1 MVYSAIPL
9 TLGGGGGG
17 SDGRRILNTWTQAGH
32 PFSPGEVV
40 YYVGGATGWAKAR
53 ADVLETSSVVGII
66 ENTTATTIEV
76 IYQGEIDFPA
86 VAIDDGNTSLTA
98 GAVYYLSS
106 TTNGKLSTKRPIDGT
121 SYIVPLMV
129 AKDSLA
135 GIVINSLPINPSGAS
150 LFTPVGSIV
159 PYAGNC
165 VSIPATWKLCDGSSF
180 LKSDGDYEDLYVAI
194 GDTYKI
200 LGLVADITGPAG
212 NPHRDIVLSFKDEG
226 HDEYTPQFVPQFMH
240 GLDTAFSSDTNKN
253 YVIGFGGTNDVAIA
267 YLSGVNTGLTQATFT
282 FEKGYTGTSI
292 SNFVNASENSIA
304 YVRSL
309 ATNESGVTG
318 TDRFFIPD
326 LRARTVFGAGYSVGL
341 AQRYRGGFG
350 GAETHILTNDEIPD
364 HDNKVLHSLST
375 DSSGSP
381 VSVIDAGSR
390 TTSVYQTHNAGFT
403 SDNDPIGIMPPFV
416 RTNWIIR
423 HKKFSGPGIEI
434 GPAGPAGP
442 TGATGSP
449 GPTGE
454 IGITGTG
461 ITGVTGCSVWIV
473 SDTSSTSETGVPCR
487 TIVLGYTGGDYC
499 SDETTQI
506 VICNGRDGRDGDN
519 GTDGED
525 CVCSPLVGGNSESE
539 DSLML
544 QANSIYKDGIIG
556 NASLLSGTPFSLDPL
571 YPTNF
576 AYAMSILR
584 ASGIVRSDASAPFAY
599 SDPGNVPNEY
609 EYGYTSTRAKP
620 TNPFVKIDRNNV
632 YSLSIIRGDSVS
644 SLGRRLRYNLL
655 PGVYELD
662 QPWYN
667 HTQRQM
673 LVQGVPEGIV
683 TQPVEALTISAT
695 YLISGATSNTG
706 FYMTF
711 DLGTGNSIADIGMG
725 MVLGENSITASAIG
739 VTSTTGTFF
748 TNLVGG
754 YEVTN
759 ADSRYLTVFYPNE
772 GTASWYTP
780 FLNKTYRNYVND
792 LDLYTVTVRSS
803 SPQGAFFGDN
813 DTKTKISNIAFIN
826 TAPGLSPGGNPYIDQ
841 YIPDGEYSNAI
852 AVQTRGGK
860 VEIENCVFIG
870 YPTAVHATES
880 GIAKV
885 KTSSVS
891 DSYYGIYA
899 DKNSS
904 ASVEGSVLSR
914 NAIPSAAVETSSIH
928 IKDDGQRKSYF
939 TKNLAPVVAK
949 DNSSANIEQMV
960 VRGPALFVDR
970 STAKVGNFTDLYN
983 NKVDPDMNPTNQA
996 TAAGENAFS
1005 ILSIDSVVH
1014 VPSLAKGTSVLNPV
1028 TNVSESKLK
1037 IKGDIQSID
1046 GKFKGSIGST
1056 EARKVTAAA
1065 SATTDFK
1072 DGTIPSAAE

>member
-1 MVYSAIPL
+1 MAYSAIPL
-9 TLGGGGGG
+9 SLGGGVSGG

-32 PFSPGEVV
+32 SFQPGEVV
-40 YYVGGATGWAKAR
+40 YYVGGVTGWAKAR
-53 ADVLETSSVVGII
+53 ADTLQTSAVVGII
-66 ENTTATTIEV
+66 EDTTLNTIEV

-86 VAIDDGNTSLTA
+86 VAIDDGSTSLTA
-98 GAVYYLSS
+98 GTVYYLSS
-106 TTNGKLSTKRPIDGT
+106 TADGKLSPNKPSNGT
-121 SYIVPLMV
+121 SHVVPLMV
-129 AKDSLA
+129 ARDSDSA
-135 GIVINSLPINPSGAS
+135 IVINSLPNSPGGAS
-150 LFTPVGSIV
+150 LFTPVGSVIPWAGSCNLV
-159 PYAGNC
+159 P
-165 VSIPATWKLCDGSSF
+165 STWKLCDGSSF
-180 LKSDGDYEDLYVAI
+180 LKSDDEYEDLYAAI

-200 LGLVADITGPAG
+200 LGLVADITGPVG
-212 NPHRDIVLSFKDEG
+212 NPYRDIVLSFKDEG
-226 HDEYTPQFVPQFMH
+226 HDECTPQFMH
-240 GLDTAFSSDTNKN
+240 GLNTAFSSDTNKN

-267 YLSGVNTGLTQATFT
+267 YLSGVNAGLTQATFT

-292 SNFVNASENSIA
+292 VNFLNASEDSIA

-309 ATNESGVTG
+309 ASNESGVTG

-350 GAETHILTNDEIPD
+350 GAETHILTTDEIPD
-364 HDNKVLHSLST
+364 HDNKVLHST
-375 DSSGSP
+375 ETNSSP
-381 VSVIDAGSR
+381 PLVSVIDAGLR
-390 TTSVYQTHNAGFT
+390 NTSDYQTYNAGFT

-442 TGATGSP
+442 TGATGNP

-454 IGITGTG
+454 TGPIGTTGATG
-461 ITGVTGCSVWIV
+461 NTGCSVWIV
-473 SDTSSTSETGVPCR
+473 SNTPTTQNEIPCR
-487 TIVLGYTGGDYC
+487 LIVLGYTGGDYC
-499 SDETTQI
+499 SGATTEVI
-506 VICNGRDGRDGDN
+506 ICNGEKGDQGNPGTN
-519 GTDGED
+519 GENCPCD
-525 CVCSPLVGGNSESE
+525 PLVGGGSEDE

-556 NASLLSGTPFSLDPL
+556 NASLLSGTPFSTDPL

-576 AYAMSILR
+576 AYAMSILQ
-584 ASGIVRSDASAPFAY
+584 ANGIVRSDASAPFAY

-609 EYGYTSTRAKP
+609 EYDYTSTRTKP
-620 TNPFVKIDRNNV
+620 TNPFVKIDRNSV
-632 YSLSIIRGDSVS
+632 YSLSIIRGDSVA

-673 LVQGVPEGIV
+673 LVQGVPEGII
-683 TQPVEALTISAT
+683 TQQVEALTISAT

-780 FLNKTYRNYVND
+780 FLNKTYRNYVNN
-792 LDLYTVTVRSS
+792 LDLYTITVRSS

-813 DTKTKISNIAFIN
+813 DTKTKISNIAFVN

-880 GIAKV
+880 GVAKV

-914 NAIPSAAVETSSIH
+914 NAIPSVAIETASVH
-928 IKDDGQRKSYF
+928 IKDDGQQKSYL
-939 TKNLAPVVAK
+939 TKNLAPVVVK

-983 NKVDPDMNPTNQA
+983 NKVDSDIATANQS

-1014 VPSLAKGTSVLNPV
+1014 VPSLAKGTTGVNPV
-1028 TNVSESKLK
+1028 TNTSETKLK
-1037 IKGDIQSID
+1037 IKGDVQSID

-1056 EARKVTAAA
+1056 DARKVTAAA
-1065 SATTDFK
+1065 STTTDFK